1 MGLPYRRL
9 QPASGIFRIIQLNSE
24 ADSKSG
30 WEKKSLKRLLSSHFL
45 HKEIKEGIRFK
56 GAFFISERRINM
68 EQNHS
73 NPLATEPVGKLLL
86 KFSVPTALTLMVN
99 YMYNIVD
106 QIFVGQN
113 AGYLGIAATNVAFPL
128 STICVAIALLI
139 GDGCAANISLH
150 LGRKEYEK
158 ANHSF
163 ANAFALL
170 IAFGIF
176 VLVGGNVFLKQ
187 LVLLFG
193 ATENVFNSAMS
204 YSRIILFGLPFMIF
218 NVSFTAIIRADGNPK
233 YTMKCMMLGAL
244 INVVLDPI
252 FIFTFDMGVVGAAIA
267 TIIGQIAAGVLCL
280 LYIPKLKNV
289 SFSVANMRLKADTCK
304 EILTLGIPS
313 FFTQISAALTQI
325 VMNNLMKTYGA
336 STIYGSDI
344 ALSCYGMV
352 MKIYQVAHSMFV
364 GVSSGT
370 QPINGFNYGAKQY
383 GRVKKT
389 YSLAIKVALVISIIW
404 YLLFRIFSG
413 TLGGLFVP
421 GNELYSQFTQHFIN
435 IYMAVFFIYGPP
447 MSTASF
453 FQAIGK
459 PVKSLLISLSRQA
472 FFLIPLALILSN
484 FFGLDGALAAAPIA
498 DTLTL
503 LLAVILVVRE
513 FKFWKANNMI

>member
-1 MGLPYRRL
+1 M
-9 QPASGIFRIIQLNSE
+9 
-24 ADSKSG
+24 
-30 WEKKSLKRLLSSHFL
+30 
-45 HKEIKEGIRFK
+45 
-56 GAFFISERRINM
+56 
-68 EQNHS
+68 
-73 NPLATEPVGKLLL
+73 
-86 KFSVPTALTLMVN
+86 
-99 YMYNIVD
+99 
-106 QIFVGQN
+106 
-113 AGYLGIAATNVAFPL
+113 AFPL

-233 YTMKCMMLGAL
+233 YTMKCMMLGAA
-244 INVVLDPI
+244 INVVLD
-252 FIFTFDMGVVGAAIA
+252 A
-267 TIIGQIAAGVLCL
+267 IIGQIAAGVLCL